1 MAKPPRKKDL
11 RKVSPKKTPPASKR
25 AHKAAAPSVRSARKL
40 VPKDASASEA
50 QSQNDTKEGV
60 KTEVRWVDID
70 EDGAGQRLDN
80 FLLTKL
86 KGVPKSV
93 VYRIVRKGEVR
104 INKKRAKP
112 DTRLEVGDQVR
123 IPPVV
128 QKEKPAGPL
137 PGSRVQK
144 VMEAAVIYEDE
155 QMLVV
160 NKPQGIAVHGGSG
173 LSFGLIEA
181 LRASRP
187 DARFLELVHRL
198 DRDTSGLIM
207 VAKKRSALRHLQE
220 EIRQR
225 RVVKHY
231 HALVVGHWAAS
242 CTEVNV
248 PLERYELKSG
258 ERMVR
263 VSEAGKSA
271 LTRYQVLELFDGYS
285 LVQAYP
291 VTGRTHQ
298 IRVHSAYG
306 GHPIA
311 GDDKY
316 MDDVSL
322 RAFRSQGGQRLM
334 LHAFA
339 LSLVLPD
346 GRQERFEA
354 PYDAVFETTVRRL
367 RERRTGKTVS

>member
-1 MAKPPRKKDL
+1 MAKPPRKKDS
-11 RKVSPKKTPPASKR
+11 RKASMKKSPAANRGKRKSAPSSIPQSASVGTPASSMSPQQG
-25 AHKAAAPSVRSARKL
+25 AG
-40 VPKDASASEA
+40 EA
-50 QSQNDTKEGV
+50 V
-60 KTEVRWVDID
+60 KSEVRWVDID

-112 DTRLEVGDQVR
+112 DTRLEAGDQVR

-128 QKEKPAGPL
+128 QKEKPVGPV

-207 VAKKRSALRHLQE
+207 VAKKRAALRHLQE

-231 HALVVGHWAAS
+231 HALVAGHWPAS

-258 ERMVR
+258 ERMVK

-271 LTRYQVLELFDGYS
+271 LTRYQLLELFDGYS

-322 RAFRSQGGQRLM
+322 RAFRTQGGQRLM

-354 PYDAVFETTVRRL
+354 PYDAVFDTTVRRL
-367 RERRTGKTVS
+367 RERRTGKASS